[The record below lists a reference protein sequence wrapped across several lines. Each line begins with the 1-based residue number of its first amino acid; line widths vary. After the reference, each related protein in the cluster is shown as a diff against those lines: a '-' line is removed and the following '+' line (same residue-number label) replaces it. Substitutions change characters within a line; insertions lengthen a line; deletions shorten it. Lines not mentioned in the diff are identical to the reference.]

1 MRLKH
6 SNVVLL
12 EGCCS
17 ETKEKLV
24 MYKGKLVC
32 AEETERLLCFEYMPK
47 GNLRGYLSDESSGLD
62 WGLRYKIIKGI
73 CSGLRYLH
81 EEWQVGTP
89 IIHMDLKPANILLDE
104 NMVPKIADFGLAR
117 LFGEEQTRTCTKS
130 CEGTVGYMAPEYINR
145 GIITKSLD
153 IFSLGVII
161 IEIVTGHKEYP
172 EVTETSSEEFTE
184 IVLKNWRNRLK
195 KELGS
200 TSAVINNE
208 EIRRCIQIGL
218 ACVKLDR
225 SKRPTISQIV
235 KILHES
241 EGTECSNRE
250 VRDREG
256 NLFTSSGTAA
266 SLDTWNTLHP
276 AEPNNPL
283 AIKGFTFSAVNCWRT
298 STKLFCCEFSSD
310 GKMLASAG
318 VEKKAVLW
326 NLEAFETQYTAE
338 EHRLVIADVSF
349 RPKSTQLATSSFD
362 RTIKLWNTADPKF
375 SLHTFT
381 GHPHQVVSLDFHP
394 TKTDLLCSCDAFGE
408 IRYWNVNRLKCER
421 TMKGANC
428 RVRFQPNA
436 GRFLAAA
443 DANENVVSVFDIE
456 THRTY
461 ALQGHG
467 EWMQSLCWDNS
478 GKYLA
483 TVSPHQVKAM
493 PTSYLLEAISQS
505 CFISIE

>member
-1 MRLKH
+1 MNSRAKR
-6 SNVVLL
+6 NP
-12 EGCCS
+12 GCCS

-47 GNLRGYLSDESSGLD
+47 GNLRGYLS
-62 WGLRYKIIKGI
+62 
-73 CSGLRYLH
+73 
-81 EEWQVGTP
+81 VGTP

-172 EVTETSSEEFTE
+172 E
-184 IVLKNWRNRLK
+184 
-195 KELGS
+195 
-200 TSAVINNE
+200 
-208 EIRRCIQIGL
+208 
-218 ACVKLDR
+218 
-225 SKRPTISQIV
+225 
-235 KILHES
+235 
-241 EGTECSNRE
+241 
-250 VRDREG
+250 RDREG

-456 THRTY
+456 THKRTY
-461 ALQGHG
+461 ALQVL
-467 EWMQSLCWDNS
+467 SL
-478 GKYLA
+478 
-483 TVSPHQVKAM
+483 
-493 PTSYLLEAISQS
+493 
-505 CFISIE
+505 

>member
-1 MRLKH
+1 MA
-6 SNVVLL
+6 
-12 EGCCS
+12 GCCS

-47 GNLRGYLSDESSGLD
+47 GNLRGYLLDESSGLD
-62 WGLRYKIIKGI
+62 WGLRYKIIEGI
-73 CSGLRYLH
+73 CSGLHYLH

-145 GIITKSLD
+145 AKLSRFFMNRKS
-153 IFSLGVII
+153 
-161 IEIVTGHKEYP
+161 
-172 EVTETSSEEFTE
+172 
-184 IVLKNWRNRLK
+184 
-195 KELGS
+195 
-200 TSAVINNE
+200 
-208 EIRRCIQIGL
+208 
-218 ACVKLDR
+218 
-225 SKRPTISQIV
+225 
-235 KILHES
+235 
-241 EGTECSNRE
+241 
-250 VRDREG
+250 DREG
-256 NLFTSSGTAA
+256 KLFTSFGPAA
-266 SLDTWNTLHP
+266 SLDTLNTLDP

-283 AIKGFTFSAVNCWRT
+283 AIK
-298 STKLFCCEFSSD
+298 D

-326 NLEAFETQYTAE
+326 NLEAFEKQYTSE

-421 TMKGANC
+421 TMKGADC

-456 THRTY
+456 THKRTY

-483 TVSPHQVKAM
+483 TVSPHQVKVWSISSGECIHEL
-493 PTSYLLEAISQS
+493 TSNGKEFHSCVFHPGYANLFLIGGHQTLDIWNMVNNQS
-505 CFISIE
+505 ITVRAHEGLVATLAQSPVNGIVASASYDYSVKLWK